1 LELGQLSQKW
11 DSLLDNDQPTILC
24 VDDEAYM
31 LASIQ
36 RVFFDLEP
44 PCTVITAGSGEQAV
58 EILGER
64 VCDLLIVDLHM
75 PGMGG
80 MALLSQLPQLAPN
93 ADAVVLTAIEDP
105 QVVVQAMKYGAVDYL
120 TKPFDNQRLLTTV
133 GNLLQKRRLMQ
144 QNRLLRHALRERRV
158 RPFVGRSAA
167 TRKVLE
173 LVKQAGR
180 VRSNVLILGESGT
193 GKEVVA
199 RSIHYYGESAEE
211 PFVAVDCTAISP
223 NLFESELF
231 GHVSG
236 AFTGATESREG
247 MLRSAGEGTVFF
259 DEVTEMPVTLQAK
272 LLRAI
277 QEREVKPVGSSTVHS
292 FSARV
297 VAATNRD
304 PQAMIT
310 AGQFREDLYY
320 RLSVI
325 PILIPPLRQRREDI
339 PLLVQHFMTTFHVE
353 GTPTRSISDEAL
365 SRLGRYT
372 WPGNVR
378 ELENCIERACAL
390 GVDTVIGVD
399 DLPDHVV
406 GVDGGPPPAPELDL
420 AGRRGDAERDTIVEA
435 LAQSGGNRSKAAK
448 LLGMGRSTLY
458 RKLAQLGID

>member
-1 LELGQLSQKW
+1 MGQSPAT
-11 DSLLDNDQPTILC
+11 DPPTILC
-24 VDDEAYM
+24 VDDEAYI

-36 RVFFDLEP
+36 RVFIDLEP
-44 PCTVITAGSGEQAV
+44 SCTVVTAQSGEEAV
-58 EILGER
+58 EVLGQR
-64 VCDLLIVDLHM
+64 SCDLVIVDLHM

-80 MALLSQLPQLAPN
+80 MALLSQLPQLSPA
-93 ADAVVLTAIEDP
+93 ADAVVLTAIDDP
-105 QVVVQAMKYGAVDYL
+105 QVVVQAMKNGAADYL

-133 GNLLQKRRLMQ
+133 RNLLQKRQLQR
-144 QNRLLRHALRERRV
+144 QNRLLRRALRERRV

-199 RSIHYYGESAEE
+199 RSIHYYGQNADE
-211 PFVAVDCTAISP
+211 PFVAVDCTAISA

-231 GHVSG
+231 GHVRG
-236 AFTGATESREG
+236 AFTGANDSREG
-247 MLRSAGEGTVFF
+247 MLRSAGEGTVFL
-259 DEVTEMPVTLQAK
+259 DEVTEMPVILQAK

-277 QEREVKPVGSSTVHS
+277 QEREVRPVGSSAVHP
-292 FSARV
+292 FNARV

-304 PQAMIT
+304 PRAMIA
-310 AGQFREDLYY
+310 AGELREDLYY

-339 PLLVQHFMTTFHVE
+339 PLLVQHFVSAFHVE
-353 GTPTRSISDEAL
+353 GTPARSISDEAL

-378 ELENCIERACAL
+378 ELENCIERAYAL
-390 GVDTVIGVD
+390 GVGPVIDVD

-406 GVDGGPPPAPELDL
+406 GADGGAPPEPELDL
-420 AGRRGDAERDTIVEA
+420 AGRRGDAERDTILEA
-435 LAQSGGNRSKAAK
+435 LAQSGGNRSEAAK